1 MVDDGSIG
9 WVYKWQN
16 KVEKGRLMQ
25 GSNHQHITT
34 IHHVMWMGSQYLQ
47 PVDYQDMSG

>member
-1 MVDDGSIG
+1 MMGVLDGYING
-9 WVYKWQN
+9 KMN
-16 KVEKGRLMQ
+16 EVEKGRLMQ